1 MKILHTSDWHL
12 GHTLYGYDRTVEHKA
27 MLEQMVEIVR
37 EHRPDVF
44 LLAGDVYHT
53 SQPSSAVQTMFSEAI
68 VSLHQAHPEMYIIVI
83 AGNHDSASK
92 HEIFTTPWRALNVYA
107 IGNLDKDYPEKHII
121 EVPEKGIVLAV
132 PYAYER
138 NIPDGFFQ
146 ELIDLTNRGDEFGP
160 FFPIGQQ
167 HVDKLKDR
175 EEFTALPIILM
186 AHTTVKGADI
196 TGHDKRYTDQVGGID
211 YIEVEKMGQGYD
223 YLALGH
229 IHKPQYIHTGKHNVR
244 YSGTPIPVS
253 FDEDYK
259 HSVSLVEVN
268 KGETPIIKELEIK
281 NPFPLITLPNQ
292 DYATWDE
299 AKDLLRNFPD
309 EVPAYIRLNVLVEG
323 FLPPNAKDEAYKIT
337 EGKQCK
343 VCLLNAK
350 QKNNATSETHSFSVQ
365 ELQEM
370 NPLDIA
376 INYAQTIGAELDD
389 EMQEMFKQVL
399 TLANREEN

>member
-53 SQPSSAVQTMFSEAI
+53 SQPSSAVQTMFSEAM

-107 IGNLDKDYPEKHII
+107 IGNLDKEYPEKHII

-138 NIPDGFFQ
+138 NIPEGFFQ
-146 ELIDLTNRGDEFGP
+146 ELIDN
-160 FFPIGQQ
+160 
-167 HVDKLKDR
+167 VKSN
-175 EEFTALPIILM
+175 LPIILM

-350 QKNNATSETHSFSVQ
+350 QKNNATSEAHSFSVQ

>member
-1 MKILHTSDWHL
+1 
-12 GHTLYGYDRTVEHKA
+12 

-53 SQPSSAVQTMFSEAI
+53 SQPSSAVQTMFSEAM

-107 IGNLDKDYPEKHII
+107 IGNLDKEYPEKHII

-138 NIPDGFFQ
+138 NIPEGFFQ
-146 ELIDLTNRGDEFGP
+146 ELIDN
-160 FFPIGQQ
+160 
-167 HVDKLKDR
+167 VKSN
-175 EEFTALPIILM
+175 LPIILM

>member
-1 MKILHTSDWHL
+1 MKLIHTSDWHL

-53 SQPSSAVQTMFSEAI
+53 SQPSSAVQTMFSEAM

-107 IGNLDKDYPEKHII
+107 IGNLDKEYPEKHII

-138 NIPDGFFQ
+138 NIPEGFFQ
-146 ELIDLTNRGDEFGP
+146 ELIDN
-160 FFPIGQQ
+160 
-167 HVDKLKDR
+167 VKSN
-175 EEFTALPIILM
+175 LPIILM

>member
-53 SQPSSAVQTMFSEAI
+53 SQPSSAVQTMFSEAM
-68 VSLHQAHPEMYIIVI
+68 VSLHQAHPEMYIVVI

-107 IGNLDKDYPEKHII
+107 IGNLDKEYPEKHII

-138 NIPDGFFQ
+138 NIPDGYFQ
-146 ELIDLTNRGDEFGP
+146 ELIDLNRTTE
-160 FFPIGQQ
+160 
-167 HVDKLKDR
+167 
-175 EEFTALPIILM
+175 LPIILM

-399 TLANREEN
+399 TLTNREEN

>member
-1 MKILHTSDWHL
+1 MKLIHTSDWHL

-53 SQPSSAVQTMFSEAI
+53 SQPSSAVQTMFSEAM
-68 VSLHQAHPEMYIIVI
+68 VNLHKAHPEMYIVVI

-107 IGNLDKDYPEKHII
+107 IGNLDKEYPEKHII

-146 ELIDLTNRGDEFGP
+146 ELIDLNRTTE
-160 FFPIGQQ
+160 
-167 HVDKLKDR
+167 
-175 EEFTALPIILM
+175 LPIVLM

>member
-53 SQPSSAVQTMFSEAI
+53 SQPSSAVQTMFSEAM
-68 VSLHQAHPEMYIIVI
+68 VSLHQAHPEMYIVVI

-107 IGNLDKDYPEKHII
+107 IGNLDKEYPEKHII
-121 EVPEKGIVLAV
+121 EIPEKGIVLAV

-146 ELIDLTNRGDEFGP
+146 ELIDLNRTTE
-160 FFPIGQQ
+160 
-167 HVDKLKDR
+167 
-175 EEFTALPIILM
+175 LPIILM

-229 IHKPQYIHTGKHNVR
+229 IHKSQYIHTGKHNVR

-281 NPFPLITLPNQ
+281 NPFPLISLPNQ
-292 DYATWDE
+292 DYATWNE

>member
-53 SQPSSAVQTMFSEAI
+53 SQPSSAVQTMFSEAM

-146 ELIDLTNRGDEFGP
+146 ELIDVASQNHR
-160 FFPIGQQ
+160 I
-167 HVDKLKDR
+167 
-175 EEFTALPIILM
+175 TALPIILM

>member
-53 SQPSSAVQTMFSEAI
+53 SQPSSAVQTMFSEAM

-107 IGNLDKDYPEKHII
+107 IGNLDKEYPEKHII

-138 NIPDGFFQ
+138 NIPEGFFQ
-146 ELIDLTNRGDEFGP
+146 ELIDN
-160 FFPIGQQ
+160 
-167 HVDKLKDR
+167 VKSN
-175 EEFTALPIILM
+175 LPIILM

>member
-53 SQPSSAVQTMFSEAI
+53 SQPSSAVQTMFSEAM
-68 VSLHQAHPEMYIIVI
+68 VNLHKAHPEMYIVVI

-107 IGNLDKDYPEKHII
+107 IGNLDKEYPEKHII

-146 ELIDLTNRGDEFGP
+146 ELIDLNRTTE
-160 FFPIGQQ
+160 
-167 HVDKLKDR
+167 
-175 EEFTALPIILM
+175 LPIVLM

>member
-53 SQPSSAVQTMFSEAI
+53 SQPSSAVQTMFSEAM

-107 IGNLDKDYPEKHII
+107 IGNLDKEYPEKHII
-121 EVPEKGIVLAV
+121 EVSEKGIVLAV

-146 ELIDLTNRGDEFGP
+146 ELIDLNRTTE
-160 FFPIGQQ
+160 
-167 HVDKLKDR
+167 
-175 EEFTALPIILM
+175 LPIVLM

>member
-53 SQPSSAVQTMFSEAI
+53 SQPSSAVQTMFSEAM

-107 IGNLDKDYPEKHII
+107 IGNLDKEYPEKHII

-138 NIPDGFFQ
+138 NIPEGFFQ
-146 ELIDLTNRGDEFGP
+146 ELIDLNRTTE
-160 FFPIGQQ
+160 
-167 HVDKLKDR
+167 
-175 EEFTALPIILM
+175 LPIVLM

>member
-53 SQPSSAVQTMFSEAI
+53 SQPSSAVQTMFSEAM
-68 VSLHQAHPEMYIIVI
+68 VSLHQAHPEMYIVVI

-107 IGNLDKDYPEKHII
+107 IGNLDKEYPEKHII
-121 EVPEKGIVLAV
+121 KVPEKGIVLAV

-146 ELIDLTNRGDEFGP
+146 ELIDLNRTTE
-160 FFPIGQQ
+160 
-167 HVDKLKDR
+167 
-175 EEFTALPIILM
+175 LPIILM

>member
-53 SQPSSAVQTMFSEAI
+53 SQPSSAVQTMFSEAM

-107 IGNLDKDYPEKHII
+107 IGNLDKEHPEKHII

-146 ELIDLTNRGDEFGP
+146 ELIDN
-160 FFPIGQQ
+160 
-167 HVDKLKDR
+167 VKSN
-175 EEFTALPIILM
+175 LPIISM

>member
-53 SQPSSAVQTMFSEAI
+53 SQPSSAVQTMFSEAM
-68 VSLHQAHPEMYIIVI
+68 VSLHQAHPEMYIVVI

-107 IGNLDKDYPEKHII
+107 IGNLDKEYPEKHII
-121 EVPEKGIVLAV
+121 EVPEKGVVLAV

-146 ELIDLTNRGDEFGP
+146 ELIDLNRTTE
-160 FFPIGQQ
+160 
-167 HVDKLKDR
+167 
-175 EEFTALPIILM
+175 LPIVLM

-211 YIEVEKMGQGYD
+211 YIEVEKMGKGYD

-259 HSVSLVEVN
+259 HSVSLLEVN

-281 NPFPLITLPNQ
+281 NTFPLITLPNQ

-399 TLANREEN
+399 TLTNREEN

>member
-53 SQPSSAVQTMFSEAI
+53 SQPSSAVQTMFSEAM

-107 IGNLDKDYPEKHII
+107 IGNLDKEYPEKHII
-121 EVPEKGIVLAV
+121 KVPEKGIVLAV

-146 ELIDLTNRGDEFGP
+146 ELIDLNRTTE
-160 FFPIGQQ
+160 
-167 HVDKLKDR
+167 
-175 EEFTALPIILM
+175 LPIILM

>member
-53 SQPSSAVQTMFSEAI
+53 SQPSSAVQTMFSEAM
-68 VSLHQAHPEMYIIVI
+68 VSLHQAHPEMYIVVI

-146 ELIDLTNRGDEFGP
+146 ELIDLNRTTE
-160 FFPIGQQ
+160 
-167 HVDKLKDR
+167 
-175 EEFTALPIILM
+175 LPIILM